1 MEPPSTAPPSSG
13 WRRDDSPVIRVAR
26 RQVTVAAIDPARL
39 PGLRRRII
47 WTLFAVSALG
57 STGYIAAITGGT
69 LAAAEI
75 AGSPASGGLPTAIS
89 TLGTAAAASL
99 LSFLMLRVGRRP
111 ALLLGILG
119 GTLGGAIALGG
130 VLVASLPL
138 LLVGS
143 ALAGFANGAGQLG
156 RYVAADLVP
165 PERRAQTIGTVVWGA
180 TIGAVGGPN
189 LIAPAGVVAESFGL
203 PSLAGTYLLTLGFI
217 GLAALIAFVFLRPEP
232 YQQADPSALAPHPEG
247 TAPVSLATILRTP
260 TVLVALVTLTAGQV
274 VMILIMTMTPLHLTD
289 HGHGLET
296 VGFVLSAHTFGMF
309 ALSPISGRLTDRFGG
324 PRIIAVGLVTL
335 AMAGLLAAG
344 APADGGPL
352 LTLALFLLGYGW
364 NLGFVAASSMLTAGL
379 TLGERT
385 RIQGVGDGMTWT
397 SAAIASLSSGFIVA
411 GASYAALGLLGVG
424 LLIPPALV
432 LLAHRRA
439 VFMGRPA

>member
-1 MEPPSTAPPSSG
+1 M
-13 WRRDDSPVIRVAR
+13 
-26 RQVTVAAIDPARL
+26 TVAAIDPARL
-39 PGLRRRII
+39 PGLRRRIV

-75 AGSPASGGLPTAIS
+75 AGSAASGGLPTATS

-99 LSFLMLRVGRRP
+99 LSILMLRIGRRP
-111 ALLLGILG
+111 GLLVGIFG
-119 GTLGGAIALGG
+119 GTLGGAVALAG
-130 VLVASLPL
+130 VLLVSLPL

-189 LIAPAGVVAESFGL
+189 LVAPAGIVAESFGM
-203 PSLAGTYLLTLGFI
+203 PPLAGTYLLTLGFI
-217 GLAALIAFVFLRPEP
+217 GLAAVIAFVFLRPEP
-232 YQQADPSALAPHPEG
+232 YQLADPSAVVRRPEG
-247 TAPVSLATILRTP
+247 TASVPFAAIMRTP
-260 TVLVALVTLTAGQV
+260 TVLVALVALAAGQV
-274 VMILIMTMTPLHLTD
+274 VMTLIMTMTPLHLTN

-309 ALSPISGRLTDRFGG
+309 SLSPISGRLTDRFGS
-324 PRIIAVGLVTL
+324 PRIIGAGLVTL
-335 AMAGLLAAG
+335 AIAAFIAAG
-344 APADGGPL
+344 APPDGGPL

-364 NLGFVAASSMLTAGL
+364 NLGFVAGSSMLTAGL

-385 RIQGVGDGMTWT
+385 RVQGLGDGMIWT
-397 SAAIASLSSGFIVA
+397 SAAVASLSSGLIVA
-411 GASYAALGLLGVG
+411 GASYTALGLLGVG
-424 LLIPPALV
+424 LLVPPAVV
-432 LLAHRRA
+432 LLAQRRTGPI
-439 VFMGRPA
+439 GRPA

>member
-1 MEPPSTAPPSSG
+1 MSLDT
-13 WRRDDSPVIRVAR
+13 
-26 RQVTVAAIDPARL
+26 IDPARL

-69 LAAAEI
+69 LAAGEI
-75 AGSPASGGLPTAIS
+75 GGSAASGGLPTASS

-111 ALLLGILG
+111 GLLLGILG
-119 GTLGGAIALGG
+119 GTVGGG
-130 VLVASLPL
+130 VALAGVLTASLPL

-143 ALAGFANGAGQLG
+143 ALAGFVNGAGQLG

-189 LIAPAGVVAESFGL
+189 LVAPAGAVAESFGL
-203 PSLAGTYLLTLGFI
+203 PPLSGTYLLTLGFI
-217 GLAALIAFVFLRPEP
+217 GLAAVIAFVFLRPEP
-232 YQQADPSALAPHPEG
+232 YRLADPSALAAHPEG
-247 TAPVSLATILRTP
+247 TERIPLTAVMRSP
-260 TVLVALVTLTAGQV
+260 TVLVALITLAAGQV
-274 VMILIMTMTPLHLTD
+274 VMVLIMTMTPLHLTD

-309 ALSPISGRLTDRFGG
+309 ALSPISGRLTDRFGS
-324 PRIIAVGLVTL
+324 PRIIA
-335 AMAGLLAAG
+335 AGLTTLTVAALIAAS
-344 APADGGPL
+344 APPDGGLL

-364 NLGFVAASSMLTAGL
+364 NLGFVAGSAMLTTGL

-385 RIQGVGDGMTWT
+385 RVQGVSDGVIWT
-397 SAAIASLSSGFIVA
+397 TAAGAGLASGFIVA
-411 GASYAALGLLGVG
+411 GASYTALGWLAVALLVPPAG
-424 LLIPPALV
+424 LLLVRHRALP
-432 LLAHRRA
+432 LGRA
-439 VFMGRPA
+439 A